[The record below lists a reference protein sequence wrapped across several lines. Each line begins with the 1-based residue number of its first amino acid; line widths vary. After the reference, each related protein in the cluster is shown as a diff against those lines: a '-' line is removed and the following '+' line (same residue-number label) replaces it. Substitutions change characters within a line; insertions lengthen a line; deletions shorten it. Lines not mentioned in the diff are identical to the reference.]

1 MAVIMTSD
9 VAKLRRVWGLSQKQ
23 FAELFMTSMRTVRR
37 WEAGEY
43 KPDAREQMFL
53 RAFSS
58 YARAHGVI
66 AFRRRFVRQAPRY
79 GRRGRPAA

>member
-1 MAVIMTSD
+1 MTSI
-9 VAKLRRVWGLSQKQ
+9 
-23 FAELFMTSMRTVRR
+23 RTVRR
-37 WEAGEY
+37 WENGEY

-58 YARAHGVI
+58 YVRANGLT

-79 GRRGRPAA
+79 GKVGRPAV